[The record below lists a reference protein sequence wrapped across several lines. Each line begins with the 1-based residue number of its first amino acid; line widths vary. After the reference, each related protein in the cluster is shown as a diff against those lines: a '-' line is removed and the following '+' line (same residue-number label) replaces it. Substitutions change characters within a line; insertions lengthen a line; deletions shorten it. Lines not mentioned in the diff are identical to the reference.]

1 MGSRKRLAELTREYV
16 LSSLGVF
23 LTALGLVIFLIP
35 NNIAAGG
42 ASGLAIVLNRFFPI
56 SVGIWMYIINATLF
70 LTAFLIIGFDFSFK
84 TIYCTFLLNFL
95 IDLFDRVVP
104 IYKYHGNDM
113 ILAVFFGD
121 ILTAVGM
128 AIAFSQNAST
138 GGTDIIAKIL
148 NKFFGAPFG
157 MSILFLDFAI
167 GLSAGLAYNIDTGLY
182 SILAI
187 IVNGTTIDFV
197 MKGLEL
203 STNLWVVSEKAD
215 DIKKFVLNDL
225 ERGVTV
231 FDAKGG
237 YTNQPKNVLMIVIK
251 RRELHEL
258 TTAIRAIDPKAFFF
272 VNEARQVYGEG
283 FKELV

>member
-1 MGSRKRLAELTREYV
+1 VGSRKRLAELTREYV

-42 ASGLAIVLNRFFPI
+42 ASGLAIVLNKFLPI

-84 TIYCTFLLNFL
+84 TIYCTFLLNFF
-95 IDLFDRVVP
+95 IDLFDRVIP
-104 IYKYHGNDM
+104 MYKYHGSDM

-215 DIKKFVLNDL
+215 DIKRFVLNEL

-231 FDAKGG
+231 FEARGG
-237 YTNQPKNVLMIVIK
+237 YTNQSKNVLMIVIK

-258 TTAIRAIDPKAFFF
+258 TTAIRTIDPKAFFF